1 MSYIKK
7 NLILFC
13 AVFIGISTIIGVY
26 NLKTKN
32 VFLNGQRKLPI
43 YSVDTKDKKI
53 AISFDVSWGDDK
65 TDDILKI
72 LDKYNAKATFFIV
85 GAWIDLYPDKVK
97 TIYEKGHEIGNHSN
111 KHPIM
116 TTISK
121 DRIIEEISIADAK
134 IMSITGQG
142 TTLFRCPSGEYNN
155 LVIEAAEATNHYCI
169 QWDADSI
176 DWKEQGAEIE
186 FNRIVKKT
194 KPGSILL
201 FHNVAK
207 YTPEN
212 LPKILEYFKAQGY
225 EFVKVSDLIYKN
237 NYYINEVGKQIQK

>member
-13 AVFIGISTIIGVY
+13 AAFIGISTIIGVY
-26 NLKTKN
+26 NWKTKGA
-32 VFLNGQRKLPI
+32 FLGNQRKLPI
-43 YSVDTKDKKI
+43 YCVDTKEKKI
-53 AISFDVSWGDDK
+53 AISFDASWGDDR
-65 TDDILKI
+65 TEEILKT

-85 GAWIDLYPDKVK
+85 GAWIDQYPDMLKK
-97 TIYEKGHEIGNHSN
+97 LNEKGHEIGNHSN

-121 DRIIEEISIADAK
+121 EKMIEEIAATDAK
-134 IMSITGQG
+134 VMSITGKQ

-155 LVIEAAEATNHYCI
+155 LVIETVESTKHYCI

-176 DWKEQGAEIE
+176 DWKEEGAQIE
-186 FNRIVKKT
+186 YNRIIKKT

-201 FHNVAK
+201 FHNDAK

-212 LPKILEYFKAQGY
+212 LTKILEYFKAKGY
-225 EFVKVSDLIYKN
+225 KFVTVSDLIYKN
-237 NYYINEVGKQIQK
+237 NYYINEAGKQIQK

>member
-1 MSYIKK
+1 MGYIKK
-7 NLILFC
+7 KLIIVCSIFL
-13 AVFIGISTIIGVY
+13 GTLTILAGY
-26 NLKTKN
+26 NLKTKG
-32 VFLNGQRKLPI
+32 VFLREQRKLPI
-43 YSVDTKDKKI
+43 YSVDTSEKKI
-53 AISFDVSWGDDK
+53 ALSFDASWGDDK

-72 LDKYNAKATFFIV
+72 LDEYNVKATFFVV
-85 GAWIDLYPDKVK
+85 GAWIDQYPDKLK

-121 DRIIEEISIADAK
+121 DRMINEIAITDAK
-134 IMSITGQG
+134 IMSITRQA

-155 LVIEAAEATNHYCI
+155 LVIETVEATNHYCI

-176 DWKEQGAEIE
+176 DWKAQGAQIE
-186 FNRIVKKT
+186 LDRIIKKT

-201 FHNVAK
+201 FHNEAK

-212 LPKILEYFKAQGY
+212 LPKILKYLKAEGY
-225 EFVKVSDLIYKN
+225 KFVKISDLIYKS
-237 NYYINEVGKQIQK
+237 NYYINGQGKQIKK